1 MDRKTSREI
10 QEFCPHCKE
19 SIVMVFHHPIAA
31 RPIMIP
37 RSDRTIENTI

>member
-1 MDRKTSREI
+1 MTDKLSREI

-19 SIVMVFHHPIAA
+19 SIVMVFNHPIAS